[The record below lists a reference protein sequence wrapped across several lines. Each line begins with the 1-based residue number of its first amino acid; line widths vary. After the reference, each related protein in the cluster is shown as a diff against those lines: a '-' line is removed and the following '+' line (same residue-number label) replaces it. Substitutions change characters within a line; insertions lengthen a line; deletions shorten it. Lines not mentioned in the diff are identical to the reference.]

1 MIVNILYDFRQPDP
15 RHPCLWRWGWNWMMF
30 KVPSKPSHA
39 VMLWFC
45 WTPQVVMDGTAI
57 PPGSSTGGDTLM
69 CCCPTARFP
78 FLSPHLSSNQR
89 HGKLPKHIALHFHG
103 NWHTT
108 SPAVSAANPFPA
120 LQRGCSVAE
129 GTTRRG
135 RGDHL
140 HHHGYLWGLLPMSSF
155 LLMATAD
162 LSSVWGSVKCLPKG
176 FFLSLPSTSE
186 DCWLEF
192 QSWAWRE
199 VRADGYLP
207 LGFMLLPITI
217 FFGCSAMMLS
227 LPDLTLSGLHILHA
241 CMLACILGVKSLRC
255 GSRQGQRGSPPA
267 IVLHPKNRVGWNQLF
282 SCPKIRSCPNR
293 S

>member
-1 MIVNILYDFRQPDP
+1 MSRCPALPGLNLSSQCSFYGTFSVPFSMAAPSPGPPQVAPTMGCSHHGMYRETPSPITNVGFSQCAEGETHREEPQPFELLLRP
-15 RHPCLWRWGWNWMMF
+15 RFL
-30 KVPSKPSHA
+30 
-39 VMLWFC
+39 L
-45 WTPQVVMDGTAI
+45 QVVMDGAAI

-140 HHHGYLWGLLPMSSF
+140 HHHGYL
-155 LLMATAD
+155 
-162 LSSVWGSVKCLPKG
+162 
-176 FFLSLPSTSE
+176 
-186 DCWLEF
+186 
-192 QSWAWRE
+192 
-199 VRADGYLP
+199 
-207 LGFMLLPITI
+207 
-217 FFGCSAMMLS
+217 
-227 LPDLTLSGLHILHA
+227 
-241 CMLACILGVKSLRC
+241 
-255 GSRQGQRGSPPA
+255 
-267 IVLHPKNRVGWNQLF
+267 
-282 SCPKIRSCPNR
+282 
-293 S
+293 